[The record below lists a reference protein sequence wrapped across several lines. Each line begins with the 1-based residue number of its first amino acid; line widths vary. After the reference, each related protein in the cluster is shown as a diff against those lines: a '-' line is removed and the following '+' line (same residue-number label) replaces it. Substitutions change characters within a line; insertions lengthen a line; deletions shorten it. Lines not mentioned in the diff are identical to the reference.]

1 MWEEGTNMCLEMFG
15 RRMLT
20 EPAVLVWR
28 QYSAQ
33 YRYPNGDSWTRL
45 IEGIDSTRGEP
56 KVRLISRFQ
65 QVVLPKSLIVRVRQP
80 EKGLQEWELS
90 DRWWHQLPILPIRSV
105 RKYNGIHGYALSRSS
120 GDNLP
125 YTSTDCIILFELSGQ
140 LQKDR
145 NGQVRGTHGV
155 AIGLLASTG
164 RRVQAE
170 ILDAY
175 PGLLDLTEEGVFA

>member
-1 MWEEGTNMCLEMFG
+1 MCLDMFG

-80 EKGLQEWELS
+80 EKGLQEWELY
-90 DRWWHQLPILPIRSV
+90 DRWGRGVSV
-105 RKYNGIHGYALSRSS
+105 HKHSVMSRKYNGIHGYALSRSS